1 LILVKLTLLLS
12 VRLPKR
18 LQFCVSALL
27 SRLPNASD
35 KYGSLEA
42 FFPFYSF
49 NSFNPIND
57 SATDGCAANI
67 LHVALAHVA
76 SRRMFLRGDKAQR
89 SVDWNDE

>member
-1 LILVKLTLLLS
+1 
-12 VRLPKR
+12 
-18 LQFCVSALL
+18 LL

-35 KYGSLEA
+35 KYGSLEV

-76 SRRMFLRGDKAQR
+76 SRRMFLRGDIPVRIERTDQL
-89 SVDWNDE
+89 DWNDE